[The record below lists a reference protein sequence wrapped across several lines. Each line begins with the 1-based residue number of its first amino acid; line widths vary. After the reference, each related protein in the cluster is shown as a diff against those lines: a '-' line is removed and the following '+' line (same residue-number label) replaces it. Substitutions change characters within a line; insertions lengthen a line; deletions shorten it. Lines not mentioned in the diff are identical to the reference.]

1 MKKQY
6 KEKPCSLSIDELRL
20 NQFVKKTFYIHEHER
35 SRDLN
40 TLLSK
45 FFCYVTWLL
54 YQLIRSD
61 TGRLAN
67 ETFTSSPI
75 VSFKQYLN
83 GLKVTNW
90 TGVTDF
96 LCVHGTICALILF
109 MCCAVL
115 FLSIQR
121 YLLAYSVALVCIQC
135 NLHALNAIYVS

>member
-20 NQFVKKTFYIHEHER
+20 NKFVKKTFSIYEHER

-67 ETFTSSPI
+67 EAFMSSPI

-109 MCCAVL
+109 MCYAVL
-115 FLSIQR
+115 FLYIQR
-121 YLLAYSVALVCIQC
+121 YLLSYSVALVCIQC